1 MYYSL
6 FNFTCISTVTKTTIH
21 FATSAKLTLKLFLTE
36 EINQNSVAGTHEMR
50 GEVIFKQQDSTRKL
64 IQFFIALLIKTC

>member
-6 FNFTCISTVTKTTIH
+6 FNFTFISTVTKTTIH
-21 FATSAKLTLKLFLTE
+21 FATSAELTLKLFLTE
-36 EINQNSVAGTHEMR
+36 EISQNSVAGTHEMR

-64 IQFFIALLIKTC
+64 IQFSIALLIKTC